1 MGTRRGRTLCTEL
14 MTERSLVLRKLGRKV
29 QLLLGMFS
37 VVQTLLLTASLSWP
51 IAVSSVCRLA
61 LYPRL
66 SELSSGISTSSYI
79 LACCLRPS
87 CSLRQIDWRASRR
100 RSDEAPCR
108 HVLR

>member
-1 MGTRRGRTLCTEL
+1 MEL

-51 IAVSSVCRLA
+51 IAVSSVCRLV

-66 SELSSGISTSSYI
+66 SELS
-79 LACCLRPS
+79 
-87 CSLRQIDWRASRR
+87 
-100 RSDEAPCR
+100 
-108 HVLR
+108 